1 MEMRD
6 TSNKTNELRKKM
18 RIRHLLLFLLL
29 LAEEIYIGVCVRDH
43 FVRPY
48 VGDFLVVILLYFFV
62 RIFCLRRPTYLSL
75 WIFLFALVVEFTQIF
90 PLADLLGIKNQ
101 LIRVLMGTSFAWKDV
116 IAYALGSLIN
126 FLWDRRIKEK
136 GKG

>member
-29 LAEEIYIGVCVRDH
+29 LAEEIYIGVCVHDS

-101 LIRVLMGTSFAWKDV
+101 LIRVLMGTSFAWEDV

-126 FLWDRRIKEK
+126 LLWDRRIREK